1 MPHACPDKGRAYDGR
16 RKRFAYKTKKTMT
29 STTPTLPQAD
39 ASSEQMH
46 ALHEE
51 AMALSFKASQATT
64 EGEKQKLYKQAYE
77 AEWAVWIWFIEK
89 KPEKVFSMAVLG
101 KSAMYLAYKAKLY
114 SQCTAIIRIITDTK
128 DVPQPIKDELAQA
141 QEEINALPAHIAQHI
156 ARMDRAKMDKM
167 RQIILSLSNYS
178 VDGQA
183 RGGYENRQK
192 MNQIISGLLKR

>member
-1 MPHACPDKGRAYDGR
+1 MQNNELQPLN
-16 RKRFAYKTKKTMT
+16 
-29 STTPTLPQAD
+29 SLQAD

-64 EGEKQKLYKQAYE
+64 NLKKERLYYE
-77 AEWAVWIWFIEK
+77 AYKAEWTVWVWFLEN

-114 SQCTAIIRIITDTK
+114 SQCTAIIRIITYTK
-128 DVPQPIKDELAQA
+128 DVPQSIKEELAQV

-156 ARMDRAKMDKM
+156 ARMDRVKMDKM
-167 RQIILSLSNYS
+167 RQIILALSNYS
-178 VDGQA
+178 IDMQA
-183 RGGYENRQK
+183 RGGYEERQK
-192 MNQIISGLLKR
+192 MYDITHGLLKR